1 MSVDISINNSTTKKG
16 HPAQE
21 GALTEMF
28 NKSARKRGEKVKHL
42 SKTVKNKKVVRNK
55 KAIPAT
61 HAATFST
68 PHSTTTEEQKW
79 LLDPWL
85 LIIAITII
93 ALGVTMVGSASI
105 SIAERNNG
113 EPFYYLYR
121 QLIASGL
128 GIGLGIIVLFTPMK
142 FWQSMG
148 PVLLLI
154 ALLLLVAVLLP
165 GIGREI
171 NGSSRWIPM
180 GVFNLQVS
188 EFAKLAM
195 VIYLAGYLVRH
206 TENVRTTI
214 KGFFMPMLVLS
225 AISVLLLMEPD
236 LGATVVI
243 SATAMGMLFLGGVRL
258 WQFLILILIMA
269 VSVYYLI
276 ILEPYRLVRLQSFM
290 DPWAD
295 PFNTGFQLTQSLI
308 AFGRGELTGVG
319 LGNSIQKLFYLP
331 EGHTDFLFAVLAE
344 ELGSIGAISVIGLF
358 SALVSRV
365 FFLARK
371 ADLMNQSFSAY
382 TMFGLAIWI
391 GLQAFVNIAVNMGA
405 LPTKGLTLPLMSY
418 GGSSM
423 MIMCVV
429 IALILRAEHETRFKY
444 PLGSVVWNKLLGQEN
459 VSYKQTSCKQKSRKD
474 SSKRRAGKS
483 F

>member
-1 MSVDISINNSTTKKG
+1 MSAEITVNNGRRDRSND
-16 HPAQE
+16 PS
-21 GALTEMF
+21 LTEMF
-28 NKSARKRGEKVKHL
+28 EQSAKKRTSKSQ
-42 SKTVKNKKVVRNK
+42 TVKKSSVKKGTSK
-55 KAIPAT
+55 KNT
-61 HAATFST
+61 GKKTSVSKKT
-68 PHSTTTEEQKW
+68 LPHSKADDEQKW
-79 LLDPWL
+79 LFDPWVL
-85 LIIAITII
+85 VISISIIV
-93 ALGVTMVGSASI
+93 LGITMVSSASI

-121 QLIASGL
+121 QLTAAGL
-128 GIGLGIIVLFTPMK
+128 GLVLGTVVLFTPMK
-142 FWQSMG
+142 FWQKTS
-148 PVLLLI
+148 PYLLVSGI
-154 ALLLLVAVLLP
+154 ALLIVVLIP

-188 EFAKLAM
+188 ELVKLAM
-195 VIYLAGYLVRH
+195 VLYLAGYLVRH
-206 TENVRTTI
+206 SDNVRKTF
-214 KGFFMPMLVLS
+214 KGFAMPIFVL
-225 AISVLLLMEPD
+225 AIVAVLLLMEPD
-236 LGATVVI
+236 MGATVVI
-243 SATAMGMLFLGGVRL
+243 STTVLGMLFLGGVRL
-258 WQFLILILIMA
+258 WQLITLILILA
-269 VSVYYLI
+269 GFGYFLI
-276 ILEPYRLVRLQSFM
+276 ILEPYRLIRVLSFM

-295 PFNTGFQLTQSLI
+295 PYASGFQLTQSLI

-344 ELGSIGAISVIGLF
+344 ELGAIGAISVIALF
-358 SALVSRV
+358 SALVVRI
-365 FFLARK
+365 FILAKK
-371 ADLMNQSFSAY
+371 ADEARHSFSAY

-391 GLQAFVNIAVNMGA
+391 GLQAFVNIAVNMGV

-444 PLGSVVWNKLLGQEN
+444 PLGHSFWSASTGFGL
-459 VSYKQTSCKQKSRKD
+459 KS
-474 SSKRRAGKS
+474 AGA